1 MIMFK
6 RARDL
11 SVGDVFSLQVYG
23 EVVAVAS
30 VADGK
35 RMKVRISLE
44 DQGGQGARS
53 YRDSHDHI
61 VEAIL
66 DPKERAPFGHDVRK
80 GTLEFT
86 DAGYVLEFLSPPGR
100 KFHVIEWRDDD
111 DGADEDPVDVG
122 PLPSPVEPVEG

>member
-11 SVGDVFSLQVYG
+11 SVGDVFSLHVYG

-53 YRDSHDHI
+53 YRDSH
-61 VEAIL
+61 
-66 DPKERAPFGHDVRK
+66 ERAPFGHDVRK
-80 GTLEFT
+80 STN
-86 DAGYVLEFLSPPGR
+86 
-100 KFHVIEWRDDD
+100 
-111 DGADEDPVDVG
+111 
-122 PLPSPVEPVEG
+122 LPMLVMSSNFSARRGGSSM

>member
-11 SVGDVFSLQVYG
+11 SVGDVFSLHVYG

-53 YRDSHDHI
+53 YRDSH
-61 VEAIL
+61 
-66 DPKERAPFGHDVRK
+66 ERAPFGHDVRK
-80 GTLEFT
+80 STLEFT